1 MSHLVAVVKC
11 QEQVVSVEEFEK
23 TQRAAGT
30 STTAQPRG
38 TTTLQSMQD
47 YMTDFVARKADIF
60 SRSVLNLL
68 LLGPLTRSVTAGD
81 GTGTIRVAM
90 LLGRDPMDEAVVSNC
105 LEYGILPWM
114 LQSEAG
120 RQSLACIIPATLNGF
135 RLHCLSAARLHR
147 RASHLLSEWGNLQN
161 EIDYCD
167 SRMLT
172 EGGLA
177 ELDNR
182 LYANRFGSYAL
193 DMSLELMREQL
204 MLGFSLELYSI
215 NEMIHVHWYCGRLM
229 HMQMQ
234 NRSAALTA
242 YQQRANNP
250 QPMGEE
256 EIRAAANL
264 PDDFAD
270 TVMDVAGAAGSSNKK
285 AKKHTKNKKNKGK
298 KGKRKNKKKNS
309 NTTPSATVAAVGNG
323 FPRDN
328 SSTSFAPRAD
338 KQFHARKIHQLDM
351 ERSVSRA
358 YQMSFMMM
366 FRTNAVPSILGYK
379 LGKFLTWSR
388 HVYTYLN
395 RH

>member
-81 GTGTIRVAM
+81 GTGTIREAM

-105 LEYGILPWM
+105 MEYGILPWM

-167 SRMLT
+167 SRMLA
-172 EGGLA
+172 ESGLA
-177 ELDNR
+177 EFDNR

-229 HMQMQ
+229 HMQIQ

-250 QPMGEE
+250 QPLGKEE
-256 EIRAAANL
+256 VREATHQ

-270 TVMDVAGAAGSSNKK
+270 TVMDVAGAGSSNKK
-285 AKKHTKNKKNKGK
+285 GKKHNKNKKNKGK
-298 KGKRKNKKKNS
+298 KGKRKNKKKNNITS
-309 NTTPSATVAAVGNG
+309 PSTTVAVVGNG
-323 FPRDN
+323 FPRAN

-366 FRTNAVPSILGYK
+366 FRINAVPSILDYN

-388 HVYTYLN
+388 HVSIPT
-395 RH
+395 